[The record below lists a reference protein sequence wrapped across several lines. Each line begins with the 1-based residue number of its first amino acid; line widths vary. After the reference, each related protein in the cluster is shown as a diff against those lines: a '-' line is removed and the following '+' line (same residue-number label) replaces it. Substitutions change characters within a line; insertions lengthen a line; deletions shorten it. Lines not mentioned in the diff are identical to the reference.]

1 MFYNIKN
8 IYSGIM
14 LERIRKKIRDFV
26 RGVTVVIAVIRFLI
40 WCWWNNW
47 KKKKAE
53 KTGR

>member
-1 MFYNIKN
+1 MFYNIEN

-14 LERIRKKIRDFV
+14 LERIRKKIRDLLW
-26 RGVTVVIAVIRFLI
+26 GVTVVIAVIQFLI
-40 WCWWNNW
+40 QYWWNNR